1 MDEKRNILSKVLGR
15 TDIIA
20 IGFGTMVGWSWI
32 MMAAA
37 WVNEAGFLGAITA
50 FIIGGMIILL
60 IGLTYGELTAALPLA
75 GGEFVYTYRA
85 IGGKFAWFVGWIMTL
100 AYIGV
105 AAWEGIALATAID
118 YLLPISASMPIWE
131 VAGYQVYFSWSAV
144 GMVGA
149 ILMTVLNYMGIRP
162 AVLFQ
167 VMATAALFVVVLILF
182 FGSIAFGDISNAGKM
197 FTTFDGFSYV
207 FLMVPAMMIG
217 FDVIPQSAEE
227 MNIAPKNIGRMVLV
241 CIFMSLFWY
250 ILLICGVSMA
260 APVEIRGSGM
270 IPVAEIAAYLFN
282 GEIFSVI
289 MIFGGIFGILTSWN
303 GFFMGATRLLFA
315 MGRARILPGVFGRI
329 HSKYKTPWAATIFVG
344 AICIVAP
351 IFGRNA
357 LVWFMDT
364 SSMCSLIAYI
374 FVVLS
379 FIILKSKEPDL
390 HRPFEVRGG
399 IPFGIFVLIITV
411 SYFILYLRD
420 NFRME
425 SLSPEFL
432 ITAGWVV
439 IGVLF
444 TYAAGG
450 LRKLNIAENRELLI
464 FGEKF
469 ARKGVNNEI

>member
-1 MDEKRNILSKVLGR
+1 MNENRNILSKVLGR

-37 WVNEAGFLGAITA
+37 WINEAGFLGSLTA
-50 FIIGGMIILL
+50 FLVGGLIIVF

-75 GGEFVYTYRA
+75 GGEFVYAYRA
-85 IGGKFAWFVGWIMTL
+85 AGGKFAWFVGWIMTL
-100 AYIGV
+100 AYLGV

-118 YLLPISASMPIWE
+118 YILPISASMPVWE
-131 VAGYQVYFSWSAV
+131 VAGFQVYFSWSAI

-149 ILMTVLNYMGIRP
+149 VLMTILNYLGIRP

-167 VMATAALFVVVLILF
+167 VMSTAALFVVVLILL
-182 FGSIAFGDISNAGKM
+182 FGGIGFGDINNVGKM
-197 FTTFDGFSYV
+197 FTSFEGFSYV

-227 MNIAPKNIGRMVLV
+227 MNIAPKNIGRMVVV
-241 CIFMSLFWY
+241 CIIMSLIWY
-250 ILLICGVSMA
+250 ILLIIAVALA
-260 APVEIRGSGM
+260 APLEIRGSGI
-270 IPVAEIAAYLFN
+270 IPVAEVAAYLFN
-282 GEIFSVI
+282 GEIFSVLI
-289 MIFGGIFGILTSWN
+289 IFGGIFGILTSWN

-315 MGRARILPGVFGRI
+315 MGRARVLPEVFGRI
-329 HSKYKTPWAATIFVG
+329 HPKYKTPWAATIFVG
-344 AICIVAP
+344 IICVIAP
-351 IFGRNA
+351 VFGRNA

-379 FIILKSKEPDL
+379 FVILKKKEPDL
-390 HRPFEVRGG
+390 SRPFKVSGG
-399 IPFGIFVLIITV
+399 TAFGLITLLITI
-411 SYFILYLRD
+411 SYFILYLRE

-432 ITAGWVV
+432 ITAGWII

-444 TYAAGG
+444 TYGANRISKSADDE
-450 LRKLNIAENRELLI
+450 RRELLI

-469 ARKGVNNEI
+469 ARKGGSYEK